1 MLIPTASTCSP
12 SIKLSTNHNTDEKG
26 LKKFSECLKEAFEN
40 YYGYDES
47 ILQVGDSFSS
57 GQFWANED
65 QFWTNEDDSPS
76 TVRGSGSS
84 FNNAIAISDED
95 GEVSQK
101 SQEFTFKYVTTEDF
115 KETTKKRKR

>member
-12 SIKLSTNHNTDEKG
+12 SIKLSINHNTDEKG

-57 GQFWANED
+57 GQFW
-65 QFWTNEDDSPS
+65 TNEDNSPS

-101 SQEFTFKYVTTEDF
+101 AQEFTFKYVNTEYF
-115 KETTKKRKR
+115 KDTTKKRKR